1 MPVSAPEAASI
12 AGRPGVQLGHIAVDI
27 VEVGAYRGRASELG
41 GIARAQGV
49 TLPAFGRVDA
59 GVSCLSLCVRPGR
72 WLLLTPP
79 AAPGAA
85 AADWQRHCAGAGA
98 AVDLS
103 SGLAAG
109 YLEGPAMRDVLARG
123 CRLDLDPD
131 VFPAGHAAA
140 TIVAQV
146 SIILAALGPGLLL
159 LTPATTAMHLNEW
172 LESAARAFGPLA
184 RTNPSLADL
193 IGRAHR

>member
-1 MPVSAPEAASI
+1 MSAPEAASI
-12 AGRPGVQLGHIAVDI
+12 PGRSGVELGRIAVDI
-27 VEVGAYRGRASELG
+27 VELGAYRGRASELA

-59 GVSCLSLCVRPGR
+59 GVSCVSLCVRPER

-109 YLEGPAMRDVLARG
+109 YLEGPALRDVLARG
-123 CRLDLDPD
+123 CRLDLDPA

-159 LTPATTAMHLNEW
+159 LTPATTAMHLIDW
-172 LESAARAFGPLA
+172 LESAARSLGPLSH
-184 RTNPSLADL
+184 TNPSMADL
-193 IGRAHR
+193 IGRANQ

>member
-1 MPVSAPEAASI
+1 M
-12 AGRPGVQLGHIAVDI
+12 DI
-27 VEVGAYRGRASELG
+27 VEVGAYRGRAHELA
-41 GIARAQGV
+41 GIAHAQGV
-49 TLPAFGRVDA
+49 TLPKFGRIAA
-59 GVSCLSLCVRPGR
+59 GPERLSLCVRPER

-85 AADWQRHCAGAGA
+85 AADWHRHCAGAGA

-103 SGLAAG
+103 SGLAAA

-123 CRLDLDPD
+123 CRLDLDPG

-159 LTPATTAMHLNEW
+159 LTPATTAMHLGEW
-172 LESAARAFGPLA
+172 LESAARALGPLSH
-184 RTNPSLADL
+184 TNPSLADL
-193 IGRAHR
+193 IGRAHQ